1 MIQLQADEPNLKLLL
16 PEEGFMLWSD
26 NMMIPKG
33 ADHKEAAEKFMNYVY
48 DPVNFAPI
56 AAYVQYIAPVQG
68 TQEAIAEIDES
79 LVDNP
84 LIFPDEETLSRAHV
98 FKPLDEEEDRQ
109 FNELFQALIG
119 A

>member
-1 MIQLQADEPNLKLLL
+1 MIQLQADDPNLQLLL

-33 ADHKEAAEKFMNYVY
+33 AEHKEAAEQFMNYVY
-48 DPVNFAPI
+48 DPVNQAYI
-56 AAYVQYIAPVQG
+56 SAYVQYISPVQG
-68 TQEAIAEIDES
+68 TKEAIVDVDET
-79 LVDNP
+79 LAGNP